1 MPSLVSPEAVA
12 RTRAGGGF
20 SDYKRRAVNVWRA
33 PATGDPIL
41 AATLRDMG
49 RFAAGVWVL
58 FLHGTPGGITL
69 GRLSELLVLAGI
81 SGRGRARS
89 VLIYLRFIG
98 YIEPDPSPGDGR
110 VKRFRPAARMTHA
123 FRDRYRREFEAA
135 GPLDPCF
142 GAALDRLDDDLFFGV
157 FMTALGEL
165 SLAGLPLLVEGGP
178 SLNTVSHRFG
188 GMVLVAE
195 LVALAYTGGAAF
207 PPVGRTTYSLAAL
220 SRTCGLSR
228 TQARRILQAGSEGG
242 FLELT
247 GEGELMLT
255 PLLAEHVALLVTFS
269 FHMFQWACQK
279 ALATTPPAAA
289 AA

>member
-1 MPSLVSPEAVA
+1 MPTLVSPEAVA
-12 RTRAGGGF
+12 RTQAHAGF
-20 SDYKRRAVNVWRA
+20 SDYQRRAVDAWRLR
-33 PATGDPIL
+33 ATADPIL

-49 RFAAGVWVL
+49 RFASGVWML
-58 FLHGTPGGITL
+58 LLHDTPGGITL
-69 GRLSELLVLAGI
+69 GRLSDLLVLAGI

-110 VKRFRPAARMTHA
+110 VKRYRPAARMTSA

-135 GPLDPCF
+135 APLDACF
-142 GAALDRLDDDLFFGV
+142 DAGLARLDDDAFFGA
-157 FMTALGEL
+157 FMAALGEL
-165 SLAGLPLLVEGGP
+165 SLAGLPLLVEGNA
-178 SLNTVSHRFG
+178 SLNIVSHRFG

-195 LVALAYTGGAAF
+195 LVALADTGGGAF
-207 PPVGRTTYSLAAL
+207 PPVGPTTYSLAAL
-220 SRTCGLSR
+220 ARTCGLSR
-228 TQARRILQAGSEGG
+228 TQARRILQAGADGG

-247 GEGELMLT
+247 GEGELTLT
-255 PLLAEHVALLVTFS
+255 PLLAEHIAVLVTFS
-269 FHMFQWACQK
+269 FHMFQWACLK

>member
-1 MPSLVSPEAVA
+1 MPTFLSDEMLDRT
-12 RTRAGGGF
+12 RTRAGF
-20 SDYKRRAVNVWRA
+20 SDYKRRAVDVWRV
-33 PATGDPIL
+33 PASDDPVL
-41 AATLRDMG
+41 ATSLRDLG
-49 RFAAGVWVL
+49 RFVSGVWVL
-58 FLHGTPGGITL
+58 LLHGTAGGITL
-69 GRLSELLVLAGI
+69 GRLSDLLVLAGI

-98 YIEPDPSPGDGR
+98 YIEPDSSPGDGR
-110 VKRFRPAARMTHA
+110 VKRFRPTARMTNA

-142 GAALDRLDDDLFFGV
+142 GAALARLDDDLFFSA
-157 FMTALGEL
+157 FMAALGEL

-178 SLNTVSHRFG
+178 SLNIVSHRFG

-195 LVALAYTGGAAF
+195 LLALADTGGAVF

-228 TQARRILQAGSEGG
+228 TQARRILQAGSRGG

-247 GEGELMLT
+247 GEGELTLT
-255 PLLAEHVALLVTFS
+255 PLLAEHVAVLVAGS
-269 FHMFQWACQK
+269 FHMFRWACLK
-279 ALATTPPAAA
+279 ALAPTPPAAA